1 MKKIYFNDLSW
12 PAGLNLDL
20 LKEVCTDQVIES
32 FILNHSTD
40 TRSKRRII
48 LPSSK
53 CIKKVVIHYFVKKV
67 LEDNMTWKQVM
78 SLIQQQFTLRDL
90 NLSWP
95 VALRLYQ
102 QRQREKEIEEENKQ

>member
-1 MKKIYFNDLSW
+1 MKKIYFDELSW
-12 PAGLNLDL
+12 PKGLNLGL
-20 LKEVCTDQVIES
+20 LKEVCTDQVLES

-67 LEDNMTWKQVM
+67 LEDKMTWKQVIG
-78 SLIQQQFTLRDL
+78 LIQKQFTLRDL
-90 NLSWP
+90 NLAWP
-95 VALRLYQ
+95 EALRLYQ
-102 QRQREKEIEEENKQ
+102 QREKEQCLLK